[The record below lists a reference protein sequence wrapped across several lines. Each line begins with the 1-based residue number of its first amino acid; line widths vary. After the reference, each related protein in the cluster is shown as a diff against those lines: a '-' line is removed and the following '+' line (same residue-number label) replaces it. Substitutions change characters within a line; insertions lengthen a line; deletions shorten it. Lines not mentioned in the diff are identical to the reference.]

1 MLTGELLARLQSLW
15 QEGDQLD
22 HATTLRHEKRLNI
35 TPDTGQLLY
44 QLVRH
49 QRGGDILEIGT
60 SNGYSTLWLADAVR
74 DTGGSLCTLE
84 IDKARKKAARQNLRE
99 AKLEDFVRME
109 VCDAGEFL
117 RDYSKYFDVVL
128 LDADRSQYTAYWP
141 HLQRILTKPGS
152 LLVVDNVLSHADEVQ
167 AFIALVE
174 ADKNFSSMVLDIGAG
189 LLLASSV

>member
-1 MLTGELLARLQSLW
+1 MKAKLKAYLETVYSESRAHDETQTERAACWRNLHPDSAALLAV
-15 QEGDQLD
+15 
-22 HATTLRHEKRLNI
+22 
-35 TPDTGQLLY
+35 
-44 QLVRH
+44 LVRAK
-49 QRGGDILEIGT
+49 QARKVLEVGT
-60 SNGYSTLWLADAVR
+60 SNGYATLWLADAVR
-74 DTGGSLCTLE
+74 DTGGSLRTLE

-99 AKLEDFVRME
+99 AKLDDYVRME

-117 RDYSKYFDVVL
+117 RDYPKYFDVVL

>member
-1 MLTGELLARLQSLW
+1 MKAKLKAYLETVYSESRAHDETQTERAACWRNL
-15 QEGDQLD
+15 
-22 HATTLRHEKRLNI
+22 H
-35 TPDTGQLLY
+35 PDSAALIAL
-44 QLVRH
+44 LVRAK
-49 QRGGDILEIGT
+49 QARKVLEVGT

-74 DTGGSLCTLE
+74 DTGGSLRTLE

-99 AKLEDFVRME
+99 AKLDDYVRME

>member
-1 MLTGELLARLQSLW
+1 MKAKLKAYLETVYSESRAHDETQTERAACWRNLHPDSAALLAV
-15 QEGDQLD
+15 
-22 HATTLRHEKRLNI
+22 
-35 TPDTGQLLY
+35 
-44 QLVRH
+44 LVRAK
-49 QRGGDILEIGT
+49 QARKVLEVGT

-74 DTGGSLCTLE
+74 DTGGSLRTLE

-99 AKLEDFVRME
+99 AKLEDYVRME

-117 RDYSKYFDVVL
+117 RDYPKYYDVVL

>member
-1 MLTGELLARLQSLW
+1 MKAKLKAYLETVYSESRAHDETQTERAACWRNL
-15 QEGDQLD
+15 
-22 HATTLRHEKRLNI
+22 H
-35 TPDTGQLLY
+35 PDSAALIAL
-44 QLVRH
+44 LVRAK
-49 QRGGDILEIGT
+49 QARKVLEVGT

-74 DTGGSLCTLE
+74 DTGGSLRTLE

-99 AKLEDFVRME
+99 AKLEDYVRME

-117 RDYSKYFDVVL
+117 RDYPKYYDVVL

>member
-1 MLTGELLARLQSLW
+1 MKAKLKAYLETVYSESRAHDETQTERAACWRNL
-15 QEGDQLD
+15 
-22 HATTLRHEKRLNI
+22 H
-35 TPDTGQLLY
+35 PDSAALIAL
-44 QLVRH
+44 LVRAK
-49 QRGGDILEIGT
+49 QARKVLEVGT

-74 DTGGSLCTLE
+74 DTGGSLRTLE

-117 RDYSKYFDVVL
+117 RDYPKYFDVVL

>member
-1 MLTGELLARLQSLW
+1 MKAKLKAYLETVYSESRAHDETQTERAACWRNL
-15 QEGDQLD
+15 
-22 HATTLRHEKRLNI
+22 H
-35 TPDTGQLLY
+35 PDSAALIAL
-44 QLVRH
+44 LVRAK
-49 QRGGDILEIGT
+49 QARKVLEVGT

-74 DTGGSLCTLE
+74 DTGGSLRTLE

-99 AKLEDFVRME
+99 AKLDDFVRME

-117 RDYSKYFDVVL
+117 RDYPKYFDVVL

-167 AFIALVE
+167 AFIVLVE

>member
-1 MLTGELLARLQSLW
+1 MKAKLKAYLETVYSESRAHDETQTERAARWRNL
-15 QEGDQLD
+15 
-22 HATTLRHEKRLNI
+22 H
-35 TPDTGQLLY
+35 PDSAALIAL
-44 QLVRH
+44 LVRAK
-49 QRGGDILEIGT
+49 QARKVLEVGT

-74 DTGGSLCTLE
+74 DTGGSLRTLE

-99 AKLEDFVRME
+99 AKLDDYVRME

-117 RDYSKYFDVVL
+117 RDYPKYFDVVL

-167 AFIALVE
+167 AFIVLVE

>member
-1 MLTGELLARLQSLW
+1 MKAKLKAYLETVYSESRAHDETQTERAACWRNL
-15 QEGDQLD
+15 
-22 HATTLRHEKRLNI
+22 H
-35 TPDTGQLLY
+35 PDSAALIAL
-44 QLVRH
+44 LVRAK
-49 QRGGDILEIGT
+49 QARKVLEVGT

-74 DTGGSLCTLE
+74 DTGGSLRTLE

>member
-1 MLTGELLARLQSLW
+1 MKAKLKAYLETVYSESRAHDETQTERAACWRNLHPDSAALLAV
-15 QEGDQLD
+15 
-22 HATTLRHEKRLNI
+22 
-35 TPDTGQLLY
+35 
-44 QLVRH
+44 LVRAK
-49 QRGGDILEIGT
+49 QARKVLEVGT

-99 AKLEDFVRME
+99 AKLEDYVRME

-117 RDYSKYFDVVL
+117 RDYPKYFDGVL

>member
-1 MLTGELLARLQSLW
+1 MKAKLKAYLETVYSESRAHDETQTERAACWRNLHPDSAALLAV
-15 QEGDQLD
+15 
-22 HATTLRHEKRLNI
+22 
-35 TPDTGQLLY
+35 
-44 QLVRH
+44 LVRAK
-49 QRGGDILEIGT
+49 QARKVLEVGT

-99 AKLEDFVRME
+99 DKLEDYVRME

-117 RDYSKYFDVVL
+117 RTYQKYYDVVF

-141 HLQRILTKPGS
+141 HLQLILTKPGS

>member
-1 MLTGELLARLQSLW
+1 MKAKLKAYLETVYSESRAHDETQTERAACWRNL
-15 QEGDQLD
+15 
-22 HATTLRHEKRLNI
+22 H
-35 TPDTGQLLY
+35 PDSAALIAL
-44 QLVRH
+44 LVRAK
-49 QRGGDILEIGT
+49 QARKVLEVGT

-99 AKLEDFVRME
+99 AKLDDYVRME

-117 RDYSKYFDVVL
+117 RDYPKYFDVVL

-189 LLLASSV
+189 LLLVSSV

>member
-1 MLTGELLARLQSLW
+1 MKAKLKAYLETVYSESRAHDETQTERAACWRNLHPDSAALLAV
-15 QEGDQLD
+15 
-22 HATTLRHEKRLNI
+22 
-35 TPDTGQLLY
+35 
-44 QLVRH
+44 LVRAK
-49 QRGGDILEIGT
+49 QARKVLEVGT

-189 LLLASSV
+189 LLLASSF

>member
-1 MLTGELLARLQSLW
+1 MKAKLKA
-15 QEGDQLD
+15 
-22 HATTLRHEKRLNI
+22 
-35 TPDTGQLLY
+35 Y
-44 QLVRH
+44 
-49 QRGGDILEIGT
+49 LET
-60 SNGYSTLWLADAVR
+60 VYSESRAHDETQTERAACWRNLHP

-99 AKLEDFVRME
+99 AKLEDYVRME

-117 RDYSKYFDVVL
+117 RTYQKYYDVVF

>member
-1 MLTGELLARLQSLW
+1 MKAKLKAYLETVYSESRAHDETQTERAACWRNLHPDSAALLAV
-15 QEGDQLD
+15 
-22 HATTLRHEKRLNI
+22 
-35 TPDTGQLLY
+35 
-44 QLVRH
+44 LVRAK
-49 QRGGDILEIGT
+49 QARKVLEVGT

-99 AKLEDFVRME
+99 TKLEDFVRME

>member
-1 MLTGELLARLQSLW
+1 MKAKLKAYLDTFYAESLAHDETQTERAACWRNLHPDSAALLAV
-15 QEGDQLD
+15 
-22 HATTLRHEKRLNI
+22 
-35 TPDTGQLLY
+35 
-44 QLVRH
+44 LVRAK
-49 QRGGDILEIGT
+49 QARKVLEVGT

-74 DTGGSLCTLE
+74 DTGGSLRTLE

-117 RDYSKYFDVVL
+117 RDYPKYFDVVL

-189 LLLASSV
+189 LLVGSSV

>member
-1 MLTGELLARLQSLW
+1 MKAKLKAYLETVYSESRAHDETQTERAACWRNLHPDSAALLAV
-15 QEGDQLD
+15 
-22 HATTLRHEKRLNI
+22 
-35 TPDTGQLLY
+35 
-44 QLVRH
+44 LVRAK
-49 QRGGDILEIGT
+49 QARKVLEVGT

-117 RDYSKYFDVVL
+117 RNYPKYFDVVL

>member
-1 MLTGELLARLQSLW
+1 MKAKLKAYLETVYSESRAHDETQTERAACWRNLHPDSAALLAV
-15 QEGDQLD
+15 
-22 HATTLRHEKRLNI
+22 
-35 TPDTGQLLY
+35 
-44 QLVRH
+44 LVRAK
-49 QRGGDILEIGT
+49 QARKVLEVGT

>member
-1 MLTGELLARLQSLW
+1 MKAKLKAYLETVYSESRAHDETQTERAACWRNL
-15 QEGDQLD
+15 
-22 HATTLRHEKRLNI
+22 H
-35 TPDTGQLLY
+35 PDSAALIAL
-44 QLVRH
+44 LVRAK
-49 QRGGDILEIGT
+49 QARKVLEVGT
-60 SNGYSTLWLADAVR
+60 SNGYATLWLADAVR
-74 DTGGSLCTLE
+74 DTGGSLRTLE

-117 RDYSKYFDVVL
+117 RDYPKYFDVVL

>member
-1 MLTGELLARLQSLW
+1 MKAKLKAYLETVYSESRAHDETQTERAACWRNLHPDSAALLAV
-15 QEGDQLD
+15 
-22 HATTLRHEKRLNI
+22 
-35 TPDTGQLLY
+35 
-44 QLVRH
+44 LVRAK
-49 QRGGDILEIGT
+49 QARKVLEVGT
-60 SNGYSTLWLADAVR
+60 SNGYATLWLADAVR
-74 DTGGSLCTLE
+74 DTGGSLRTLE

-99 AKLEDFVRME
+99 AKLDDFVRME

-117 RDYSKYFDVVL
+117 RDYPKYYDVVL

-167 AFIALVE
+167 AFIVLVE

>member
-1 MLTGELLARLQSLW
+1 MKAKLKAYLETVYSESRAHDETQTERAACWRNL
-15 QEGDQLD
+15 
-22 HATTLRHEKRLNI
+22 H
-35 TPDTGQLLY
+35 PDSAALIAL
-44 QLVRH
+44 LVRAK
-49 QRGGDILEIGT
+49 QARKVLEVGT

-99 AKLEDFVRME
+99 AKLEDYVRME

-117 RDYSKYFDVVL
+117 RDYPKYFDVVL

>member
-1 MLTGELLARLQSLW
+1 MKAKLKAYLETVYSESRAHDETQTERAACWRNL
-15 QEGDQLD
+15 
-22 HATTLRHEKRLNI
+22 H
-35 TPDTGQLLY
+35 PDSAALIAL
-44 QLVRH
+44 LVRAK
-49 QRGGDILEIGT
+49 QARKVLEVGT

-74 DTGGSLCTLE
+74 DTGGSLRTLE

-189 LLLASSV
+189 LLLVSSV

>member
-1 MLTGELLARLQSLW
+1 MKAKLKAYLETVYSESRAHDETQTERAACWRNLHPDSAALLAV
-15 QEGDQLD
+15 
-22 HATTLRHEKRLNI
+22 
-35 TPDTGQLLY
+35 
-44 QLVRH
+44 LVRAK
-49 QRGGDILEIGT
+49 QARKVLEVGT

-99 AKLEDFVRME
+99 AKLEDYVRME

-117 RDYSKYFDVVL
+117 RDYPKYFDVVL

>member
-1 MLTGELLARLQSLW
+1 MKAKLKAYLETVYSESRAHDETQTERAACWRNL
-15 QEGDQLD
+15 
-22 HATTLRHEKRLNI
+22 H
-35 TPDTGQLLY
+35 PDSAALIAL
-44 QLVRH
+44 LVRAK
-49 QRGGDILEIGT
+49 QARKVLEVGT

-74 DTGGSLCTLE
+74 DTGGSLRTLE

-99 AKLEDFVRME
+99 TKLEDFVRME

-117 RDYSKYFDVVL
+117 RDYPKYFDVVL

-189 LLLASSV
+189 LLLVSSV

>member
-1 MLTGELLARLQSLW
+1 MKAKLKAYLETVYSESRAHDETQTERAACWRNL
-15 QEGDQLD
+15 
-22 HATTLRHEKRLNI
+22 H
-35 TPDTGQLLY
+35 PDSAALIAL
-44 QLVRH
+44 LVRAK
-49 QRGGDILEIGT
+49 QARKVLEVGT
-60 SNGYSTLWLADAVR
+60 SNGYATLWLADAVR
-74 DTGGSLCTLE
+74 DTGGSLRTLE

-99 AKLEDFVRME
+99 AKLEDYVRME

-117 RDYSKYFDVVL
+117 RDYPKYFDVVL

>member
-1 MLTGELLARLQSLW
+1 MKAKLKAYLETVYSESRAHDETRTERAACWRNL
-15 QEGDQLD
+15 
-22 HATTLRHEKRLNI
+22 H
-35 TPDTGQLLY
+35 PDSAALIAL
-44 QLVRH
+44 LVRAK
-49 QRGGDILEIGT
+49 QARKVLEVGT

-74 DTGGSLCTLE
+74 DTGGSLRTLE

-99 AKLEDFVRME
+99 AKLDDYVRME

-117 RDYSKYFDVVL
+117 RDYPKYFDVVL

-189 LLLASSV
+189 LLLVSSV

>member
-1 MLTGELLARLQSLW
+1 MKAKLKTYLDAFYAESRAHDETQTERAACWRNLHPDSAALLAV
-15 QEGDQLD
+15 
-22 HATTLRHEKRLNI
+22 
-35 TPDTGQLLY
+35 
-44 QLVRH
+44 LVRAK
-49 QRGGDILEIGT
+49 QARKVLEVGT

-99 AKLEDFVRME
+99 AKLEDYVRME

-117 RDYSKYFDVVL
+117 RDYPKYFDVVL

-167 AFIALVE
+167 AFIVLVE

>member
-1 MLTGELLARLQSLW
+1 MKAKLKAYLETVYSESRAHDETQTERAACWRNLHPDSAALLAV
-15 QEGDQLD
+15 
-22 HATTLRHEKRLNI
+22 
-35 TPDTGQLLY
+35 
-44 QLVRH
+44 LVRAK
-49 QRGGDILEIGT
+49 QARKVLEVGT

-117 RDYSKYFDVVL
+117 RDYPKYFDVVL

-189 LLLASSV
+189 LLLVSSV